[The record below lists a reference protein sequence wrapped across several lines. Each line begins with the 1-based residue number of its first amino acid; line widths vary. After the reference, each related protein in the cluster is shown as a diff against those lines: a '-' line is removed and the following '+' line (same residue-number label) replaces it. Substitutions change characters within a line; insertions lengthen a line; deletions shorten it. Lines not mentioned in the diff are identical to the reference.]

1 MKELVSL
8 IIPAYEIESQIEKC
22 LESIKCQTYKNLEII
37 VVDDGSKDNTGNL
50 CDKLAA
56 KDCRV
61 LVVHQDN
68 CGAAEA
74 RNTGMALA
82 RGEYVCFVDG
92 DDFLEPGYVESLIM
106 QMQIPGVQMAVCSFQ
121 EEYED
126 GRHPRVL
133 GNTQG
138 IREAEKVLP
147 MIFFHDEVGRS
158 LWNKMFVRSVIQEN
172 NLFFQ
177 GEYLVGEDMLFL
189 IQYLMKISRV
199 AITDKVGY
207 HYLWREGS
215 AMQKRQWNSSYYK
228 NRTSWIKALKAAEM
242 LLHDQTEQ
250 QNIFQAYKLL
260 VYYRILCES
269 SSFQGNSQ
277 KKRDFEH
284 ALLGYVR
291 KHGMSALL
299 SKRLT
304 FKTAIGVLLCCI
316 SPKLQVELAKIGRH

>member
-22 LESIKCQTYKNLEII
+22 LASIKCQTYQNLEII

-50 CDKLAA
+50 CDEIAE
-56 KDCRV
+56 KDRRI
-61 LVVHQDN
+61 LVVHQNN

-74 RNTGMALA
+74 RNVGMALA
-82 RGEYVCFVDG
+82 RGKYVCFVDG
-92 DDFLEPGYVESLIM
+92 DDFLEPDYVESLLL
-106 QMQIPGVQMAVCSFQ
+106 QIQFPGAQMAVCGYQ

-126 GRHPRVL
+126 GRRPRVL

-138 IREAEKVLP
+138 LWEAEKVLG

-158 LWNKMFVRSVIQEN
+158 LWNKMFVRTVIQEN
-172 NLFFQ
+172 NISFQ

-199 AITDKVGY
+199 AITEKVGY

-215 AMQKRQWNSSYYK
+215 AMQKKQWDSAYYR
-228 NRTSWIKALKAAEM
+228 NRISWIKALKAAEM
-242 LLHDQTEQ
+242 LLHDQTGQ
-250 QNIFQAYKLL
+250 RGIFRTYKLL

-269 SSFQGNSQ
+269 TGFQGNSQ

-284 ALLGYVR
+284 ALLSYVR
-291 KHGMSALL
+291 RHGMGALF

-304 FKTAIGVLLCCI
+304 CKTAAGVLLCCI
-316 SPKLQVELAKIGRH
+316 SPKLQVGLAKVGRR